1 MARSKELEEKIIELY
16 NSGLSMAAVGRE
28 VGKAS
33 TVVFTV
39 LNKYNIPKRTK
50 GGIYKLPAEE
60 IIDKYVNQ
68 KRTLESIRKDYGVT
82 INTVKKVLLDNNCS
96 IRNSSESKNPH
107 FNQNFFE
114 KIDNEAAA
122 YYLGFM
128 ITDGCVLEPDISNN
142 HPNYKMKL
150 ELQDQDKYILEQL
163 KEQLR
168 LTSANLYQAKRIKNN
183 SISIT
188 NSLGW
193 FSTKMANDLAKYGVV
208 PRKTSTVYL
217 PKISKDMMPHLIRGL
232 IDGDGCITITHSNG
246 LPRLAISF
254 CGNETLVTQLRDYLV
269 KELKIHNAVIEHIQ
283 PNLWQISWGGKNDC
297 LKICEYIYQ
306 DATFYLTRK
315 KDKYLKMSKYYDNT
329 EVI

>member
-28 VGKAS
+28 VGKSS

-39 LNKYNIPKRTK
+39 LNKYN
-50 GGIYKLPAEE
+50 
-60 IIDKYVNQ
+60 
-68 KRTLESIRKDYGVT
+68 
-82 INTVKKVLLDNNCS
+82 
-96 IRNSSESKNPH
+96 
-107 FNQNFFE
+107 
-114 KIDNEAAA
+114 
-122 YYLGFM
+122 
-128 ITDGCVLEPDISNN
+128 
-142 HPNYKMKL
+142 
-150 ELQDQDKYILEQL
+150 
-163 KEQLR
+163 
-168 LTSANLYQAKRIKNN
+168 
-183 SISIT
+183 
-188 NSLGW
+188 
-193 FSTKMANDLAKYGVV
+193 
-208 PRKTSTVYL
+208 L

-232 IDGDGCITITHSNG
+232 VDGDDCITITHSNG

-269 KELKIHNAVIEHIQ
+269 KELKIHNAAIEHIQ